1 MAVPVGYSITNS
13 GGMAFVYNNLQAA
26 ENNVNSSNTN
36 TVGVLPQ
43 IQGFE
48 PQSAQF
54 MTARQ
59 PGGIAYRQ
67 PGNVNFPGGNAAVAV
82 NGVSSILIGGDF
94 GIAAARM
101 GYTKGGGFLITSNS
115 NGTQAITFDTTN
127 TQVNT
132 NSFWGDTTFA
142 TINLMILQNL
152 SGVDGISSGNSSW
165 YVNGSATNGA
175 VLNLNTNGTYVVKPN
190 GGTVV
195 VADINGL
202 NSAAANCKV
211 LCTPVN
217 GGVLAVSIYGS

>member
-1 MAVPVGYSITNS
+1 MAAPAGYSITNS

-36 TVGVLPQ
+36 SVGVLPQ

-48 PQSAQF
+48 PQAATF

-59 PGGIAYRQ
+59 PGGVAYRQ
-67 PGNVNFPGGNAAVAV
+67 PGNVNFPGGNANVAV
-82 NGVSSILIGGDF
+82 NGVSAMLIGGDF
-94 GIAAARM
+94 GVAAARM
-101 GYTKGGGFLITSNS
+101 GYIKGGAFLLASNS
-115 NGTQAITFDTTN
+115 NGTAAVTFDTTN

-142 TINLMILQNL
+142 TINLMVIQNL
-152 SGVDGISSGNSSW
+152 SGVDGISNGNGSW

-175 VLNLNTNGTYVVKPN
+175 VLNLNTNGTYVVNPY

-195 VADINGL
+195 ISSTNGI

-217 GGVLAVSIYGS
+217 GGVLGVAIYGS